1 MFINSRGKGL
11 WGKDIVEITKRLKN
25 NDETSLLNVK
35 LAKKDKSV
43 FSELI
48 QANLTSMYRV
58 AKGIL
63 TSEDDIED
71 ALQTTTLIA
80 FDKIKTLRNDKYFKT
95 WLIRILI
102 NECNKLYNR
111 NRKSLKDIKEVKEE
125 SYTIDKSIN
134 IDLYNAIN
142 KLSDELRV
150 TTILF
155 YFNDLTYKEISKV
168 LDIPEGTVKSRISRA
183 KDRLYIMLKD

>member
-63 TSEDDIED
+63 SSEDDIED

-102 NECNKLYNR
+102 NECNKIYNQ
-111 NRKSLKDIKEVKEE
+111 NKKSLKDVKEVKEE

>member
-1 MFINSRGKGL
+1 MRRYLYSNL
-11 WGKDIVEITKRLKN
+11 LKIIFG
-25 NDETSLLNVK
+25 SLLIITFIPSLV
-35 LAKKDKSV
+35 
-43 FSELI
+43 
-48 QANLTSMYRV
+48 
-58 AKGIL
+58 
-63 TSEDDIED
+63 
-71 ALQTTTLIA
+71 
-80 FDKIKTLRNDKYFKT
+80 YFV
-95 WLIRILI
+95 
-102 NECNKLYNR
+102 C
-111 NRKSLKDIKEVKEE
+111 SLL
-125 SYTIDKSIN
+125 IDKSIN

>member
-11 WGKDIVEITKRLKN
+11 LGKDIVEITKRLKN

-63 TSEDDIED
+63 SSQDDIED

-80 FDKIKTLRNDKYFKT
+80 FDKINTLRNDKYFKT

>member
-63 TSEDDIED
+63 SSEDDIED

>member
-63 TSEDDIED
+63 SSEEDIED

>member
-1 MFINSRGKGL
+1 MFIDSKGKGL
-11 WGKDIVEITKRLKN
+11 WGKDIVEIAKRLKN
-25 NDETSLLNVK
+25 NDEANLLNVK
-35 LAKKDKSV
+35 LAKKDKGV

-63 TSEDDIED
+63 SSEDDIED

-102 NECNKLYNR
+102 NECNKIYNQ
-111 NRKSLKDIKEVKEE
+111 NKKSLNEIKAVKEE

-134 IDLYNAIN
+134 IDLYDAIS

-150 TTILF
+150 ATILF

>member
-1 MFINSRGKGL
+1 MEVAKIIR
-11 WGKDIVEITKRLKN
+11 N
-25 NDETSLLNVK
+25 NEVNLYSVK
-35 LAKKDKSV
+35 LAKKDKGV

-63 TSEDDIED
+63 SSEEDIED
-71 ALQTTTLIA
+71 AIQTTTLIA
-80 FDKIKTLRNDKYFKT
+80 FNKIKTLRNDKFFKT

-102 NECNKLYNR
+102 NECNKIYNH
-111 NRKSLKDIKEVKEE
+111 NKKSMKDVKEIKEE

-134 IDLYNAIN
+134 IDLYEAIS

-150 TTILF
+150 ATILF

-168 LDIPEGTVKSRISRA
+168 LGIPEGTVKSRISRA
-183 KDRLYIMLKD
+183 KDRLYIMLKDQ

>member
-1 MFINSRGKGL
+1 MEVAKI
-11 WGKDIVEITKRLKN
+11 IKN
-25 NDETSLLNVK
+25 NEVNLYSVK
-35 LAKKDKSV
+35 LAKKDKEV

-63 TSEDDIED
+63 SSEDDIED

-80 FDKIKTLRNDKYFKT
+80 YDKYFKT

-102 NECNKLYNR
+102 NECNKIYNQ
-111 NRKSLKDIKEVKEE
+111 NKKSLKDVREVKEE

-134 IDLYNAIN
+134 VDLYDAIR

-150 TTILF
+150 ATILF

>member
-1 MFINSRGKGL
+1 MEVAKI
-11 WGKDIVEITKRLKN
+11 IKN
-25 NDETSLLNVK
+25 NEVNLYSVK
-35 LAKKDKSV
+35 LAKKDKEV

-63 TSEDDIED
+63 SSEDDIED

>member
-1 MFINSRGKGL
+1 MFIDSKGKGL
-11 WGKDIVEITKRLKN
+11 WGKDKVEIAKRLKN
-25 NDETSLLNVK
+25 NDEANLLNVK
-35 LAKKDKSV
+35 LAKKDKGV

-63 TSEDDIED
+63 SSQDDIED

-80 FDKIKTLRNDKYFKT
+80 FDKINTLRNDKYFKT

-102 NECNKLYNR
+102 NECNKIYNQ
-111 NRKSLKDIKEVKEE
+111 NKKSLNEIKAVKEE

-134 IDLYNAIN
+134 IDLYDAIS

-150 TTILF
+150 ATILF

>member
-63 TSEDDIED
+63 SSQDDIED

-80 FDKIKTLRNDKYFKT
+80 FDKINTLRNDKYFKT

>member
-11 WGKDIVEITKRLKN
+11 WGKDIVEIAKRLKN
-25 NDETSLLNVK
+25 NDEANLLNVK
-35 LAKKDKSV
+35 LAKKDKGV

-63 TSEDDIED
+63 SSEDDIED

-102 NECNKLYNR
+102 NECNKIYNQ
-111 NRKSLKDIKEVKEE
+111 NKKSLNEIKAVKEE

-134 IDLYNAIN
+134 IDLYDAIS

-150 TTILF
+150 ATILF

>member
-25 NDETSLLNVK
+25 NDETGLLNVK

-63 TSEDDIED
+63 SSEDDIED

>member
-63 TSEDDIED
+63 SSEDDIED

-111 NRKSLKDIKEVKEE
+111 NRKSLKDIKEFKEE

>member
-1 MFINSRGKGL
+1 MFIDSKGKGL
-11 WGKDIVEITKRLKN
+11 WGKDIVEIAKRLKN
-25 NDETSLLNVK
+25 NDEANLLNVK
-35 LAKKDKSV
+35 LAKKDKGV

-63 TSEDDIED
+63 SSQDDIED

>member
-1 MFINSRGKGL
+1 MFIDSKGKGL

-63 TSEDDIED
+63 SSEDDIED

>member
-63 TSEDDIED
+63 SSEDDIED

-134 IDLYNAIN
+134 IDLYDAIS

-150 TTILF
+150 ATILF

>member
-1 MFINSRGKGL
+1 MFIDSKGKGL
-11 WGKDIVEITKRLKN
+11 WGKDIVEIAKRLKN
-25 NDETSLLNVK
+25 NDEANLLNVK
-35 LAKKDKSV
+35 LAKKDKGV

-63 TSEDDIED
+63 SSEDDIED

>member
-63 TSEDDIED
+63 SSEDDIED

-142 KLSDELRV
+142 KLSDEIRV

>member
-63 TSEDDIED
+63 SSEDDIED

-134 IDLYNAIN
+134 IDLYDAIS

-150 TTILF
+150 ATILF

-168 LDIPEGTVKSRISRA
+168 LDIAEGTVKSRISRA

>member
-1 MFINSRGKGL
+1 MFIDSKGKGL
-11 WGKDIVEITKRLKN
+11 WGKDIVEIAKRLKN
-25 NDETSLLNVK
+25 NDEANLLNVK
-35 LAKKDKSV
+35 LAKKDKGV

-63 TSEDDIED
+63 SSQDDIED

-80 FDKIKTLRNDKYFKT
+80 FDKINTLRNDKYFKT

-102 NECNKLYNR
+102 NECNKIYNQ
-111 NRKSLKDIKEVKEE
+111 NKKSLNEIKAVKEE

-134 IDLYNAIN
+134 IDLYDAIS

-150 TTILF
+150 ATILF

>member
-1 MFINSRGKGL
+1 MFIDSKGKGL
-11 WGKDIVEITKRLKN
+11 WGKDIVEIAKRLKN
-25 NDETSLLNVK
+25 NDEANLLNVK
-35 LAKKDKSV
+35 LAKKDKGV

-63 TSEDDIED
+63 SSQDDIED

-80 FDKIKTLRNDKYFKT
+80 FDKINTLRNDKYFKT

-150 TTILF
+150 ATILF